1 MRTIE
6 QAADR
11 LIMRESPW
19 GVRAIG
25 ALLAVL
31 GLGVLGLVSTGG
43 RSAEHGVWVAF
54 VVGGAFAVVGA
65 AAALSATDC
74 RLIFDGPAMLVRIV
88 RRGIF
93 GTTTA
98 IYPYSA
104 IRDIALEVSITGRG
118 ARSSGF
124 YRSVFVLRDGT
135 RVPWTSAATGDF
147 GSQACCVATARS
159 FGGWDTV
166 GSDTSGDRATS
177 TNGPPR
183 ATPLPAIPAT
193 SFPGDPPRVGKPTRL
208 QNVRLVGFVL
218 GAFALIGVAMTA
230 TEAERLMVWR
240 PVPAIVQTSAVQAVR
255 SDKGGPSYRPV
266 VTYQYAV
273 NGRRY
278 ASSAVNVIPV
288 SRSYGWAQSM
298 STRFVPGATTTA
310 YVNPA
315 DPTRSYLVHEISLL
329 PLCITLIPAV
339 FGAVFLYGTRWNDRQ
354 VALADGVT
362 VPILTAASGTGPPHA
377 V

>member
-1 MRTIE
+1 
-6 QAADR
+6 
-11 LIMRESPW
+11 
-19 GVRAIG
+19 
-25 ALLAVL
+25 
-31 GLGVLGLVSTGG
+31 
-43 RSAEHGVWVAF
+43 
-54 VVGGAFAVVGA
+54 
-65 AAALSATDC
+65 
-74 RLIFDGPAMLVRIV
+74 
-88 RRGIF
+88 
-93 GTTTA
+93 
-98 IYPYSA
+98 
-104 IRDIALEVSITGRG
+104 
-118 ARSSGF
+118 
-124 YRSVFVLRDGT
+124 
-135 RVPWTSAATGDF
+135 
-147 GSQACCVATARS
+147 
-159 FGGWDTV
+159 
-166 GSDTSGDRATS
+166 
-177 TNGPPR
+177 
-183 ATPLPAIPAT
+183 
-193 SFPGDPPRVGKPTRL
+193 
-208 QNVRLVGFVL
+208 VRLVGFVL

>member
-1 MRTIE
+1 MRTVE
-6 QAADR
+6 QAPDR
-11 LIMRESPW
+11 LILRASPW
-19 GVRAIG
+19 GLRAIG

-31 GLGVLGLVSTGG
+31 GIGVLALVSTGG
-43 RSAEHGVWVAF
+43 RGAEHGAWVAF
-54 VVGGAFAVVGA
+54 VVGGAFAVAGTATV
-65 AAALSATDC
+65 LTATDC
-74 RLIFDGPAMLVRIV
+74 CLMFDGSAMLVRMV

-98 IYPYSA
+98 IYPFAA
-104 IRDIALEVSITGRG
+104 IRDIALEVSATGRG

-124 YRSVFVLRDGT
+124 YRSVFVLHDGT

-147 GSQACCVATARS
+147 GSQARCVATARA
-159 FGGWDTV
+159 FGGWGTI
-166 GSDTSGDRATS
+166 GSSTSGDHAAGTS
-177 TNGPPR
+177 GSPR
-183 ATPLPAIPAT
+183 PTPLPTLPAT
-193 SFPGDPPRVGKPTRL
+193 SFPGDLPRVGKPARM
-208 QNVRLVGFVL
+208 QNVKLVGFVL

-240 PVPAIVQTSAVQAVR
+240 PVPAVVETSAVQAVR

-329 PLCITLIPAV
+329 PLCITVIPVV
-339 FGAVFLYGTRWNDRQ
+339 FGAIFLYGSRWNDRQ
-354 VALADGVT
+354 AALADGVT
-362 VPILTAASGTGPPHA
+362 VPILTAASGMGAAPGA
-377 V
+377 